1 MRGAKETLG
10 RMTSVSHSVWSTR
23 LIASSCVCKEG
34 EVMHFKSSLNMAL
47 NCEVALHRPRS

>member
-34 EVMHFKSSLNMAL
+34 EVMQSKHGIEL
-47 NCEVALHRPRS
+47 